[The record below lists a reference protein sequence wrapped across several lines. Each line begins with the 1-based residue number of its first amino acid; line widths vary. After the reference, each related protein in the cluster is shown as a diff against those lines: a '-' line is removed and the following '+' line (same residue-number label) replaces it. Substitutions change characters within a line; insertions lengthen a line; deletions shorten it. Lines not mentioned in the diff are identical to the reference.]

1 MRAMT
6 GKKKG
11 GRSMPQV
18 WKSLAAAA
26 LITGLALIGRA
37 GAQELAVGT
46 IGASSDSPFFIADK
60 RGYFKDEGLTVKFI
74 RFDSAAKAMA
84 PLGTGELSVAS
95 GATSAALYNAVKRGV
110 TLRIVADKAK
120 NPPGYGF
127 ESLLVR
133 TDLRDKIKT
142 LADFKGRKIAISS
155 PGNSEDFLV
164 DYAMRKAGMTFKD
177 VNPLYLG
184 FPQHIAAF
192 TNGGIDVSLSVEPSI
207 SSIEKSGKAAR
218 FLGVDEFYP
227 GFETAVVFYSEKFI
241 KERPEDA
248 KKFMRAY
255 LRGARDY
262 LDALN
267 GDRLTGPAAEQ
278 VIPILNEYSF
288 IKNPAVYRAMRSHYV
303 DPNGE
308 LNVASLKNVWQYF
321 KDTKLIDGS
330 VTVDQVVD
338 TSFAKW
344 AAQQLG
350 PYKKKEAK

>member
-1 MRAMT
+1 
-6 GKKKG
+6 
-11 GRSMPQV
+11 MPKT
-18 WKSLAAAA
+18 WKSLAAAI
-26 LITGLALIGRA
+26 LVGLAFIDGTS
-37 GAQELAVGT
+37 AQELAVGT

-95 GATSAALYNAVKRGV
+95 GATSAALYNAVRRGV

-133 TDLRDKIKT
+133 TDLKDKIKT
-142 LADFKGRKIAISS
+142 LADFKGRKIAISA

-164 DYAMRKAGMTFKD
+164 DYAMRKTGMTFKD
-177 VNPLYLG
+177 VDPVYLG

-207 SSIEKSGKAAR
+207 SSIEKSGKAVR

-227 GFETAVVFYSEKFI
+227 NFETAVVFYSEKFI

-267 GDRLTGPAAEQ
+267 GDRLSAPAAEQ

-308 LNVASLKNVWQYF
+308 LNVASLKNVWQFF
-321 KDTKLIDGS
+321 KDSKLIDGS

-344 AAQQLG
+344 AAAQLG

>member
-1 MRAMT
+1 
-6 GKKKG
+6 
-11 GRSMPQV
+11 MPHT
-18 WKSLAAAA
+18 WKSVVSAAAA
-26 LITGLALIGRA
+26 IAALLASGA

-84 PLGTGELSVAS
+84 PLGTGELAVAS

-133 TDLRDKIKT
+133 KDLHDDGKIKG
-142 LADFKGRKIAISS
+142 LADFKGRKIAISA

-164 DYAMRKAGMTFKD
+164 DYALRKAGLTIHD
-177 VNPLYLG
+177 VEPVYLG
-184 FPQHIAAF
+184 FPQHISAF
-192 TNGGIDVSLSVEPSI
+192 SNKGIDASLSVEPSI
-207 SSIEKSGKAAR
+207 SSIVKAEKAVR

-227 GFETAVVFYSEKFI
+227 QFETAVVFYSEKFI

-248 KKFMRAY
+248 KKFMRAF

-262 LDALN
+262 NDALD
-267 GDRLTGPAAEQ
+267 GDRLTAPAAAD
-278 VIPILNEYSF
+278 VIPILTEYSF
-288 IKNPAVYRAMRSHYV
+288 IKNPEVYRAMRSHYV

-308 LNVASLKNVWQYF
+308 LNVKSLRDVWQFF
-321 KDTKLIDGS
+321 KDAKQIDGS

-338 TSFAKW
+338 PSFAKW
-344 AAQQLG
+344 AAEQLG
-350 PYKKKEAK
+350 AYKKKTAAK

>member
-1 MRAMT
+1 
-6 GKKKG
+6 
-11 GRSMPQV
+11 MPHT
-18 WKSLAAAA
+18 WKTLVSATAVMAA
-26 LITGLALIGRA
+26 LFASGGA

-84 PLGTGELSVAS
+84 PLGTGELAAAS

-110 TLRIVADKAK
+110 PLRIVADKAK

-133 TDLRDKIKT
+133 KDLHDQGKIKT
-142 LADFKGRKIAISS
+142 LADFKGRKIAISAA
-155 PGNSEDFLV
+155 GNSEDFLV
-164 DYAMRKAGMTFKD
+164 DHALRKAGLTIHD
-177 VNPLYLG
+177 VDPVYLG

-207 SSIEKSGKAAR
+207 TSILKAEKAVR

-227 GFETAVVFYSEKFI
+227 QFETAVVFYSEKFI

-262 LDALN
+262 NDALD
-267 GDRLTGPAAEQ
+267 GDRLTAPAAAD
-278 VIPILNEYSF
+278 VIPILTEYSF
-288 IKNPAVYRAMRSHYV
+288 IKNPDVYKAMRSHYV
-303 DPNGE
+303 DPNGT
-308 LNVASLKNVWQYF
+308 LNVASLKDVWQYF
-321 KDTKLIDGS
+321 RDAKQIDGS
-330 VTVDQVVD
+330 VTVDDVVD
-338 TSFAKW
+338 PSFAKW
-344 AAQQLG
+344 AAEQLG
-350 PYKKKEAK
+350 PYKKKTAAK

>member
-1 MRAMT
+1 
-6 GKKKG
+6 
-11 GRSMPQV
+11 MPHT
-18 WKSLAAAA
+18 WKSVVSAAAVIAA
-26 LITGLALIGRA
+26 LLASGA

-84 PLGTGELSVAS
+84 PLGTGELAVAS

-133 TDLRDKIKT
+133 KDLHDDGKIKG
-142 LADFKGRKIAISS
+142 LADFKGRKIAISA

-164 DYAMRKAGMTFKD
+164 DYALRTAGLTIHD
-177 VNPLYLG
+177 VEPVYLG
-184 FPQHIAAF
+184 FPQHISAF
-192 TNGGIDVSLSVEPSI
+192 SNKGIDASLSVEPSI
-207 SSIEKSGKAAR
+207 SSIVKAEKAVR

-227 GFETAVVFYSEKFI
+227 QFETAVVFYSEKFI

-248 KKFMRAY
+248 KKFMRAF

-262 LDALN
+262 NDALD
-267 GDRLTGPAAEQ
+267 GDRLTAPAAAD
-278 VIPILNEYSF
+278 VIPILTEYSF
-288 IKNPAVYRAMRSHYV
+288 IKNPEVYRAMRSHYV

-308 LNVASLKNVWQYF
+308 LNVKSLRDVWQFF
-321 KDTKLIDGS
+321 KDAKQIDGS

-338 TSFAKW
+338 PSFAKW
-344 AAQQLG
+344 AAEQLG
-350 PYKKKEAK
+350 AYKKKTAAK